1 MFKDSPLS
9 DGGPGSNQHRAVG
22 RFAPSPTGDL
32 HFGSLLAAMAS
43 YCDVK
48 QQDGRWLLRIDD
60 IDGPRS
66 VSGSADAIQHTLDI
80 YGMEWDGPVQWQSQ
94 HIDRY
99 QSSLD
104 KLVKKNLIFAC
115 NCSRRSLP
123 SGQIYPG
130 SCRNNILTH
139 NQQSNDYCVPDHA
152 LRIALTGQL
161 NFQDKV
167 QGSQSVQLEEQVGDI
182 IVWRRDKLVAYALA
196 CAIDDALSVSHVVR
210 GADLLSNTSA
220 QIAIMRALKLPIPE
234 YAHIPVAIDSNGDKL
249 SKHSKARP
257 ISSQAALPA
266 LVQAWN
272 FLGQTKIDAESIPD
286 FWAQA
291 IKLWQ
296 IERVPNAMR
305 MCCEP

>member
-1 MFKDSPLS
+1 
-9 DGGPGSNQHRAVG
+9 
-22 RFAPSPTGDL
+22 
-32 HFGSLLAAMAS
+32 MAS

-66 VSGSADAIQHTLDI
+66 VPGSADAIQRTLEVF
-80 YGMEWDGPVQWQSQ
+80 GLEWDGPVQWQSQ
-94 HIDRY
+94 HLDRY
-99 QSSLD
+99 RSSLD
-104 KLVKKNLIFAC
+104 ELVKKALVFAC

-130 SCRNNILTH
+130 NCRNNILTRD
-139 NQQSNDYCVPDHA
+139 QQSNDYMVPDHA

-161 NFQDKV
+161 YFQDKV
-167 QGSQSVQLEEQVGDI
+167 QGTQSTQLEEQVGDI
-182 IVWRRDKLVAYALA
+182 IIWRRDKLVAYALA
-196 CAIDDALSVSHVVR
+196 CAVDDAQSVSHVVR

-220 QIAIMRALKLPIPE
+220 QIAIMRALNLPIPR

-249 SKHSKARP
+249 SKHSKAQP
-257 ISSQAALPA
+257 ISSLAALPV
-266 LVQAWN
+266 LIQAWN
-272 FLGQTKIDAESIPD
+272 FLGQAMIEAESVSN

-296 IERVPNAMR
+296 IEKVPNTMR